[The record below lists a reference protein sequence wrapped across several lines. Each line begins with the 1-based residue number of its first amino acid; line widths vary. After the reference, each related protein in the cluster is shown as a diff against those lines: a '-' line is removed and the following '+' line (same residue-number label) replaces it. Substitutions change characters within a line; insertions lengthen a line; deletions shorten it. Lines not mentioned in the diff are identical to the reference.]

1 MTRGKKIVIAAAA
14 VVLVLAGAVIYV
26 ATNLDWIV
34 KRAIEHYGSEAT
46 KTAVRVG
53 SVSLRPTKG
62 EGAIK
67 GLTVANPRG
76 FSSSPVFALGLVSL
90 KLEPRSVT
98 RDVIVIDDIHI
109 AGTRV
114 LYESD
119 SSGRSNVDALKK
131 NLGSSEGGQKKDA
144 GGKTRKEP
152 RLRIRRLVI
161 EDSSVEVRAAQLG
174 DKPRTLALR
183 KVELVDIGGPGG
195 ATPEQAAKEVVTA
208 IANEAGKEAATA
220 GAERLLKKELERAL
234 GR

>member
-1 MTRGKKIVIAAAA
+1 MTRGRKILIAAA
-14 VVLVLAGAVIYV
+14 VVILALAGAVIYV
-26 ATNLDWIV
+26 ATNLDSLV
-34 KRAIEHYGSEAT
+34 KRAIEKYGSEAT

-53 SVSLRPTKG
+53 SVSLRLTEG

-67 GLTVANPRG
+67 GLTVANPKG
-76 FSSSPVFALGLVSL
+76 FSSSPVFALGLVSM
-90 KLEPRSVT
+90 KIEPRSVT
-98 RDVIVIDDIHI
+98 KDVIVIDDIHI

-119 SSGRSNVDALKK
+119 SSGRSNLDALKK
-131 NLGSSEGGQKKDA
+131 NLGSSEGGQKKET
-144 GGKTRKEP
+144 GGKKKEP
-152 RLRIRRLVI
+152 RIRIRRLVI

-183 KVELVDIGGPGG
+183 KVELADIGGPGG